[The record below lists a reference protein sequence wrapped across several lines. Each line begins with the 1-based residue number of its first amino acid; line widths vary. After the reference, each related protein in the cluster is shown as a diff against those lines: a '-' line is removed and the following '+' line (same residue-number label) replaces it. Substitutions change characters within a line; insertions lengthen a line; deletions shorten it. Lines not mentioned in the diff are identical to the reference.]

1 MTSAIVP
8 FSLQNGPV
16 TLFQIVPV
24 DHRHRYHEWP
34 GLGEYVYVRLICVLR
49 MCCSLE
55 LHYLKLSRT
64 QTRLSR
70 T

>member
-8 FSLQNGPV
+8 FSLQNDPV

-24 DHRHRYHEWP
+24 DHRQVPRYHQRP
-34 GLGEYVYVRLICVLR
+34 GEYFYVRLICVLR
-49 MCCSLE
+49 MRCSLE
-55 LHYLKLSRT
+55 LDSLKLSRT